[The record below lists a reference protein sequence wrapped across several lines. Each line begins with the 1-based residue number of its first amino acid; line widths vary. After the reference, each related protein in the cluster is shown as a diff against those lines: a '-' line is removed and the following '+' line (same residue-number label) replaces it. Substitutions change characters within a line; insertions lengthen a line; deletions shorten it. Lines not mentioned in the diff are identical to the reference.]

1 MIKLL
6 SLSRSPATAAAGS
19 AVLIVTALVGVILA
33 VGIESGSGAT
43 SGQPVS
49 APANVAPLVLPKP
62 CVAATRQRQTCGAT
76 GTRQR
81 RAKQVRRQ
89 PAQPVALPAPTVV
102 PTATSP

>member
-33 VGIESGSGAT
+33 AGIESGAPP
-43 SGQPVS
+43 SGQTVS

-62 CVAATRQRQTCGAT
+62 CVATRQHQTCGPT
-76 GTRQR
+76 GARQR
-81 RAKQVRRQ
+81 RAKQVKRQ
-89 PAQPVALPAPTVV
+89 PAGLPAPTVV
-102 PTATSP
+102 PSATGP

>member
-19 AVLIVTALVGVILA
+19 ALLIVTALVGVILA
-33 VGIESGSGAT
+33 VGIESGSPT
-43 SGQPVS
+43 SGQPVA

-62 CVAATRQRQTCGAT
+62 CVVATRPRQTCGSAA
-76 GTRQR
+76 TRQR